1 LDGLS
6 GKFPELRH
14 FTTKEGVTSFM
25 ANLQDKFLQGGSLSK
40 RASEEWPGSA
50 FYEPNAV
57 RAIQQKVDMLA
68 SHMQKQLQ
76 EHEAAMRNT
85 RQVFEYLLQDL
96 DNFVECFAEAFQERL
111 TNPNELNPP
120 RIQHQVDPDRSVGIL
135 NILWHSISFNTRGNS
150 KPLALNR
157 PGRPPLFT
165 GRIVALNGDF
175 LDTRSNLHTANF
187 NELLH
192 HEVASLFVPADP
204 AAPAVMNIKHLS
216 GEELY
221 FQADAPRRFLLKVV
235 EIICGGGFFH
245 EQ

>member
-1 LDGLS
+1 
-6 GKFPELRH
+6 
-14 FTTKEGVTSFM
+14 M
-25 ANLQDKFLQGGSLSK
+25 ANLQDRFLQSGGSVPRRL
-40 RASEEWPGSA
+40 AEEWPGSA

-68 SHMQKQLQ
+68 AHMQSQLK
-76 EHEAAMRNT
+76 EHEAAMANT

-96 DNFVECFAEAFQERL
+96 ENFTECFQDAFKARMPEWD
-111 TNPNELNPP
+111 ELSSP
-120 RIQHQVDPDRSVGIL
+120 RIQHQADPDRSVGIL
-135 NILWHSISFNTRGNS
+135 RILWHAISFTTRGNT

-165 GRIVALNGDF
+165 GRIIALNGDF
-175 LDTRSNLHTANF
+175 LDTRSNLHAASF

-192 HEVASLFVPADP
+192 HEVASLYVPADP
-204 AAPAVMNIKHLS
+204 SAPAVMSIKHLA

-221 FQADAPRRFLLKVV
+221 FHQADAPRRFLLKVV

-245 EQ
+245 E